1 MESVLKKAALPSNK
15 LCRCGCLHNFSFS
28 AAAVVS
34 LGGCCDSTTTKRVK
48 VDLVEQMDTTS
59 ETNDVPSEYNETS
72 RHGYL
77 VGEYT
82 DDPDNDP
89 DWNPHCGTNF
99 KFTNKPATRKNSA
112 KTPHS
117 DGDNINVDRRTSD
130 NSSDSDSDSCSGSEV
145 DTEVDET
152 KTLRFDETKKLR
164 FDETKKLRFDETKK
178 FRFDKTKK
186 LRFDETKKLRFDET
200 KKLRFDETKKL
211 RCQSCDYRC
220 RVQMALRC
228 HVTKKHH
235 EEASRNGKHICRECG
250 QVEDT
255 MEALQQHK
263 EVGQLT
269 LLMTPPVCKK

>member
-48 VDLVEQMDTTS
+48 VDLVEQMDTAP
-59 ETNDVPSEYNETS
+59 ETNDVPSEYNDIS

-82 DDPDNDP
+82 DDLENDP
-89 DWNPHCGTNF
+89 DWNPHCGSN
-99 KFTNKPATRKNSA
+99 FTNKPATRKNSA

-117 DGDNINVDRRTSD
+117 DGDNDNVDRRTSD
-130 NSSDSDSDSCSGSEV
+130 NSSGSDSDSCSGSEV
-145 DTEVDET
+145 DTEV
-152 KTLRFDETKKLR
+152 
-164 FDETKKLRFDETKK
+164 
-178 FRFDKTKK
+178 
-186 LRFDETKKLRFDET
+186 DETKKLRFDET